1 MNVSTA
7 TTAELVE
14 FFNAHSTKPVKKF
27 ADRKTAERRVAELI
41 ASMPA
46 AHELTCPECGGKND
60 ITSGEIK
67 QLRGKQHLVN
77 EHIAFCHNC
86 EHEWDMN
93 TGKPV
98 RKPAKTK
105 KEAAAAIAASWK
117 NKEVAARR
125 ATRHAVIVTNPK
137 GHTDVFKSVREAFLT
152 LNLPLGRHIK
162 FRGELKVAGRHE
174 IQGYTFAIVA

>member
-60 ITSGEIK
+60 ITVRDVEAIFGAK
-67 QLRGKQHLVN
+67 HDAADKV
-77 EHIAFCHNC
+77 AFCHDC
-86 EHEWDMN
+86 GHDWDVK
-93 TGKPV
+93 TGKAV

-162 FRGELKVAGRHE
+162 FRGELKVAGRHQ
-174 IQGYTFAIVA
+174 IHGYTFAIVA